1 MNTAIVIAAKYL
13 IYLLILMV
21 VVFAALRVPRD
32 ERKTLV
38 LRYIVGIVAALIM
51 VKLAGIIYYNP
62 RPFVDSG
69 IAPLVPHS
77 PTNGFPSNH
86 MVAAALMALLLWPYS
101 KRLALVFFI
110 VAGAIGLARVLAH
123 VHHLEDII
131 AGIFIAIIAAI
142 FSNLTIHYTAYR
154 KATAPDN

>member
-1 MNTAIVIAAKYL
+1 MNTTIVIIAKYL
-13 IYLLILMV
+13 IYLLILLV
-21 VVFAALRVPRD
+21 VLFAALRVTRD
-32 ERKTLV
+32 EFKSLV
-38 LRYIVGIVAALIM
+38 LRYIVGVVVALIM

-69 IAPLVPHS
+69 IPPLIPHS

-86 MVAAALMALLLWPYS
+86 TVAAALMALLLWTYS
-101 KRLALVFFI
+101 KRIALVLFI
-110 VAGAIGLARVLAH
+110 VAVAIGLARVLAN

-142 FSNLTIHYTAYR
+142 FSNLTIHYTADR